1 MEKKRRENSDGCLLV
16 VGGPGGSG
24 STVISERLAKYF
36 GLKRIYA
43 GALFREAVLEKGYEK
58 FEDFYRKANEEE
70 LLKLDME
77 VDRKL
82 LEESKSKGVLIESK
96 IFAAILEMKDL
107 PCTARIWLD
116 ASLHVRT
123 LRHLKRDNTEKEGF
137 LKRVVKYFRVRG
149 DLKKRW
155 VLDRRRYSELYGV
168 DYSKPKLY
176 NDIVI
181 DSSKIN
187 EDETFNL
194 ILKRLKDGRY
204 VERGSGS
211 KQ

>member
-1 MEKKRRENSDGCLLV
+1 MEKKRRKNEQGYLFV

-24 STVISERLAKYF
+24 STVISEMLAKHF
-36 GLKRIYA
+36 GLERIYA
-43 GALFREAVLEKGYEK
+43 GALFRSAILEKGYK
-58 FEDFYRKANEEE
+58 NFEDFYEKNNEQE

-82 LEESKSKGVLIESK
+82 LEESKSKDILIESK

-107 PCTARIWLD
+107 PCTARVWVD
-116 ASLHVRT
+116 ASLHVRA
-123 LRHLKRDNTEKEGF
+123 LRHLNRDNNEVEGIFNKLTEYSKI
-137 LKRVVKYFRVRG
+137 RRN
-149 DLKKRW
+149 LKKRW
-155 VLDRRRYSELYGV
+155 NLDKKRYRDLYGV

-187 EDETFNL
+187 EEETFNL

-204 VERGSGS
+204 IE
-211 KQ
+211 KE